1 MAGTPLQLDSFAKL
15 LSALPQQADFG
26 QGDGW
31 NDLSP
36 RSSLSRGTDQKRPSG
51 GGHHVPILLQKSVA
65 VRREA

>member
-31 NDLSP
+31 
-36 RSSLSRGTDQKRPSG
+36 K
-51 GGHHVPILLQKSVA
+51 
-65 VRREA
+65 